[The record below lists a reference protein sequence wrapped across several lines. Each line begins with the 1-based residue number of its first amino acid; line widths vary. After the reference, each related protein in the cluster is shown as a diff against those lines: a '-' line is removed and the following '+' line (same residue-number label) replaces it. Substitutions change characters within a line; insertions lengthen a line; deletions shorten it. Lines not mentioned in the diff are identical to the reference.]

1 MPAYHVFEM
10 DSTMGLL
17 LNISLLSVICWSLLR
32 IEKNLPN
39 GNKYMLLALCAIF
52 GIAGR
57 ILLSPIPNVQPV
69 TVIILIAG
77 MRIGAKESVFL
88 ATVIALFSNLI
99 IGHGIWT
106 IYQAAGWSLIGLL
119 GALLS
124 NKIDT
129 LSKLI
134 YFSALSGIIFNWFV
148 SLSILHSVGIELF
161 LPYIIAGLPYDLL
174 HVVGN
179 ITFVIWFSTPLS
191 EIMLKHNNSSI
202 KLEVIENEPI
212 GI

>member
-1 MPAYHVFEM
+1 MYEL
-10 DSTMGLL
+10 GLSIL
-17 LNISLLSVICWSLLR
+17 ISYIIGSLNASLILGKINNYDVREHGS
-32 IEKNLPN
+32 
-39 GNKYMLLALCAIF
+39 GNAGATNTFRMY
-52 GIAGR
+52 GR
-57 ILLSPIPNVQPV
+57 IQGSIVFCFDCFKGFFAIRLSELLILTGLYNPIFHLDVY
-69 TVIILIAG
+69 L
-77 MRIGAKESVFL
+77 
-88 ATVIALFSNLI
+88 
-99 IGHGIWT
+99 
-106 IYQAAGWSLIGLL
+106 
-119 GALLS
+119 
-124 NKIDT
+124 
-129 LSKLI
+129 